1 MRKWLAVLMVATL
14 MIAACGGDEGENGEG
29 EGEGEG
35 TELAACEDEAPAEVD
50 ISGEAGVPTDFP
62 FPDGMVVTGVE
73 EAGPSTIVEGYFD
86 GGLEDAYDAW
96 NSSIEDGGYEVEGG
110 EIEAEFHESEVEF
123 KGGDTEG
130 QVKLEEECEGRTD
143 VRITIRPEG

>member
-1 MRKWLAVLMVATL
+1 MRRWLAVLMVATL
-14 MIAACGGDEGENGEG
+14 IAACGGDEGENGEDEG
-29 EGEGEG
+29 GEGEG
-35 TELAACEDEAPAEVD
+35 TELAACGEAPAEVD
-50 ISGEAGVPTDFP
+50 ISGQAGVPEDFP
-62 FPDGMVVTGVE
+62 YPDGMVITGVE
-73 EAGPSTIVEGYFD
+73 EAGPSVIVEGYYD

-96 NSSIEDGGYEVEGG
+96 NTSIEDGGYEVEGG

-123 KGGDTEG
+123 KGGETEG